1 MSAVS
6 QIPSSLAREPD
17 GRLVALCREGGDAA
31 WEELVNRFD
40 RYVYAIAKRAFRL
53 PAADVEDVFQEVFA
67 RTYEHLETIRDDA
80 AIRPWIGQLTR
91 RLCVDKW
98 RAMARET
105 PSEAVDSGQPDAAL
119 ARIEQALDVR
129 RAREPLLEGLAILGR
144 LVGLVLAVRRA
155 LATLPAHCQEILD
168 RFFARDDSYHV
179 IEAALEIPAGTVASR
194 ISRCLAKLRRAL
206 EGSGR
211 FSEASSE

>member
-1 MSAVS
+1 MV
-6 QIPSSLAREPD
+6 D
-17 GRLVALCREGGDAA
+17 
-31 WEELVNRFD
+31 RFE
-40 RYVYAIAKRAFRL
+40 RYVYAIAKRAYRL
-53 PAADVEDVFQEVFA
+53 SAADVEDVFQEVFT

-80 AIRPWIGQLTR
+80 AIRAWIGQLTR
-91 RLCVDKW
+91 RLCVDRW

-105 PSEAVDSGQPDAAL
+105 PSETVEDGQADAAL
-119 ARIEQALDVR
+119 VRIEQALDVR
-129 RAREPLLEGLAILGR
+129 RA
-144 LVGLVLAVRRA
+144 
-155 LATLPAHCQEILD
+155 LATLPAYCQEILD

-211 FSEASSE
+211 FSEASSK

>member
-6 QIPSSLAREPD
+6 LIPSSLSREPD
-17 GRLVALCREGGDAA
+17 ARIVALCREGGDAA

-53 PAADVEDVFQEVFA
+53 PPADVEDVFQEAFA

-105 PSEAVDSGQPDAAL
+105 PSEVVEGGEADAAL
-119 ARIEQALDVR
+119 ARIEQALD
-129 RAREPLLEGLAILGR
+129 
-144 LVGLVLAVRRA
+144 VRRA

-168 RFFARDDSYHV
+168 RFFARDDSYHA
-179 IEAALEIPAGTVASR
+179 IEAALEIPPGTIASR
-194 ISRCLAKLRRAL
+194 ISRCLAKLRQAL
-206 EGSGR
+206 EGRGR
-211 FSEASSE
+211 FSEASSD